1 MAESNKPG
9 MSFGYRLGTSL
20 KNLFFIAIF
29 GGIAIFIAA
38 VTTAIAAANI
48 AKLSDYSTNEDLKRA
63 HTNLTR
69 LTLILWI
76 GGAISVIFIPLL
88 EIFIQF
94 PYLSGALL
102 IGISIINVVV
112 AILAIK
118 ANLAVKGSVDYK
130 KTSAAD
136 DAFNSTLAA
145 AISGMVAAVLMTG
158 YAIWEMVDYGKRGG
172 VSVDVGGRLKA
183 VEQVG
188 GVLAPEFAVP
198 LQLVGQ
204 AGTSLDPESRG
215 GQIDPRYL
223 QAAKQYYGPIQ
234 VPQGYQAPQGAAG
247 LTSLIR
253 NF

>member
-1 MAESNKPG
+1 MAETQKPG

-38 VTTAIAAANI
+38 ITTAIAADKI
-48 AKLSDYSTNEDLKRA
+48 TKLSDYSTNEELKRA

-88 EIFIQF
+88 EIFIQI
-94 PYLSGALL
+94 PYLAGALL
-102 IGISIINVVV
+102 IGISIVNIVVG
-112 AILAIK
+112 IIAIK
-118 ANLAVKGSVDYK
+118 ANLAVKSSVDYK
-130 KTSAAD
+130 KTGAAD
-136 DAFNSTLAA
+136 DAFNSTMAA
-145 AISGMVAAVLMTG
+145 AISGFVAAVLMTG
-158 YAIWEMVDYGKRGG
+158 YAIWEMVDYAKRGG
-172 VSVDVGGRLKA
+172 ASVDIGGRLKA

-188 GVLAPEFAVP
+188 GVLAPELAVP
-198 LQLVGQ
+198 LQVFGQ
-204 AGTSLDPESRG
+204 AGQSLDPENRG

-223 QAAKQYYGPIQ
+223 QAAKQYFGPIQ
-234 VPQGYQAPQGAAG
+234 VPQGYQAQPGAAG
-247 LTSLIR
+247 VASLIR